1 METLLEGSQLQLSGR
16 MQVSIMSD
24 KNNLREQT
32 ADQVAGLS
40 IQPDRKDISATDNF
54 DSVVEETM
62 NNIQKSLLGDEDDD
76 K

>member
-1 METLLEGSQLQLSGR
+1 
-16 MQVSIMSD
+16 MSD